1 MFANFIYFIIA
12 LLIYIT
18 YPPTANNNIAATETF
33 LIFCLLILLFGYFT
47 RAQFRSIQ
55 RQITKNSFSRMD
67 HRFNTLVA
75 QQSIMAIVLFAINV
89 HGLGMPSFFIKMP
102 VFATIPTLLAIIFL
116 ALFVFYLTVIWGC
129 AYDTCKKLYP
139 SDFSRG
145 TYIWSQISFAIPVL
159 LPWIIIS
166 GIYDLIHALP
176 FAGPKQILSTLQG
189 QIVSFAIFLGVLLLV
204 APAMIQRIWGC
215 KPLNDGSVR
224 NRIEKLCRKA
234 GIKYANILYWPIFG
248 GRMITAAVLGLV
260 KRFRYILVTD
270 ALIRVLEPEELDAV
284 IAHEIGHV
292 KKKHLLYYV
301 FFFIG
306 FSVSMVLAEPFFAVL
321 EIFIFYSKPVYRFI
335 TTTSPYW
342 TYMITNL
349 INLTLMILSFLIYF
363 RFIFGYFMRNFER
376 QADGY
381 VYALFDT
388 AQPLIRTLE
397 KIAIYSGQPPDRPN
411 WHHYSI
417 NERIAYLEKCEA
429 DRTAITRHDRKL
441 RKGIAIYLVGMIFVG
456 GISLNFGETGTKLSI
471 HFLEKTIISELEKR
485 PDNPN
490 LYKRLGDIHYSTEN
504 YIGVKEAYEKSIT
517 LNPKNPEVLNNLAWL
532 YVTCPDEDLRNPFRG
547 LQLAEKAVQ
556 LSESAHI
563 FDTLAE
569 SYFVNSM
576 YQKAIVAETR
586 ALELVKG
593 DRSYYKQQLQK
604 FKKAAADE
612 MN

>member
-1 MFANFIYFIIA
+1 MFANFIYFIVA

-18 YPPTANNNIAATETF
+18 YLPTAKNNIAAAETF

-47 RAQFRSIQ
+47 RTQFRSIQ

-67 HRFNTLVA
+67 HRFNSLVA
-75 QQSIMAIVLFAINV
+75 RQSIMAIALFAVDV
-89 HGLGMPSFFIKMP
+89 HGLRMPSFFIKMP
-102 VFATIPTLLAIIFL
+102 VFSTFPTLLAVVFL
-116 ALFVFYLTVIWGC
+116 ALFIFYLTVIWGC
-129 AYDTCKKLYP
+129 AYDACKKLYP

-189 QIVSFAIFLGVLLLV
+189 QIFSFAIFLGVLLLV
-204 APAMIQRIWGC
+204 APAMIQKIWGC
-215 KPLNDGSVR
+215 KPLNDGDVR
-224 NRIEKLCRKA
+224 TRIEKLCRRA

-260 KRFRYILVTD
+260 KKFRYILVTD

-306 FSVSMVLAEPFFAVL
+306 FSVCMVLAEPFFAVL

-456 GISLNFGETGTKLSI
+456 GISLNFGETGAKLSI

-593 DRSYYKQQLQK
+593 DRSYYEKQLEK

>member
-18 YPPTANNNIAATETF
+18 YLPTAKNNIAATETF
-33 LIFCLLILLFGYFT
+33 LIFGLLILLFGYFT

-67 HRFNTLVA
+67 HKFNSLVA

-102 VFATIPTLLAIIFL
+102 IFATIPTLLAIIFL
-116 ALFVFYLTVIWGC
+116 ALFIFYLTVIWGC
-129 AYDTCKKLYP
+129 AYDACKKLYP

-159 LPWIIIS
+159 LPWLIIS
-166 GIYDLIHALP
+166 GVYDLIYALP
-176 FAGPKQILSTLQG
+176 FDGPKNILTTLQG
-189 QIVSFAIFLGVLLLV
+189 QIVSLALFLGVLLLV

-215 KPLNDGSVR
+215 KPLEDGGVR
-224 NRIEKLCRKA
+224 TRIEKLCRKA
-234 GIKYANILYWPIFG
+234 GIKYANILQWPIFG

-260 KRFRYILVTD
+260 KKFRYILVTD

-292 KKKHLLYYV
+292 KKKHLLYYL

-306 FSVSMVLAEPFFAVL
+306 FSICLALADPFIKVLKA
-321 EIFIFYSKPVYRFI
+321 FIIYSKPIYGFV

-349 INLTLMILSFLIYF
+349 INLTFMILSIFVYF

-417 NERIAYLEKCEA
+417 NERIAYLEQCEA
-429 DRTAITRHDRKL
+429 DRSAITRHNRKL
-441 RKGIAIYLVGMIFVG
+441 RKGIAIYLAGAIAVG
-456 GISLNFGETGTKLSI
+456 GISLNFAETGAKLI
-471 HFLEKTIISELEKR
+471 NRLEEKIIISELEQR
-485 PDNPN
+485 PDSPY
-490 LYKRLGDIHYSTEN
+490 LYKILGDIYYRTEN
-504 YIGVKEAYEKSIT
+504 YMLFKEAYEKSIG
-517 LNPKNPEVLNNLAWL
+517 LDPNNPEALNNLAWL
-532 YVTCPDEDLRNPFRG
+532 YVTCPNEDVCNPFRG

-556 LSESAHI
+556 LSEAAHI

-576 YQKAIVAETR
+576 YQKAIVAGTR

-593 DRSYYKQQLQK
+593 DRSYYEKQLEK

>member
-18 YPPTANNNIAATETF
+18 YLPSAKNNIAAPETF
-33 LIFCLLILLFGYFT
+33 LIFCMLVLLFGYIT
-47 RAQFRSIQ
+47 RTQFRSLQ
-55 RQITKNSFSRMD
+55 RQIAKNNFSRMD
-67 HRFNTLVA
+67 HRFNSLVA
-75 QQSIMAIVLFAINV
+75 QQSIMAIALFAINV
-89 HGLGMPSFFIKMP
+89 HGLGMPSFFMKMP
-102 VFATIPTLLAIIFL
+102 VFETLPTLLALVFL
-116 ALFVFYLTVIWGC
+116 ALFIFYLTVIWGY
-129 AYDTCKKLYP
+129 AYGPCKKLYP

-159 LPWIIIS
+159 LPWLIIS
-166 GIYDLIHALP
+166 SIYDLIYALP
-176 FAGPKQILSTLQG
+176 FAGPKNILGTLYG
-189 QIVSFAIFLGVLLLV
+189 QFLSFAIFLGVLLLV

-215 KPLNDGSVR
+215 KPLKDSGVR
-224 NRIEKLCRKA
+224 DRIESLCRKA
-234 GIKYANILYWPIFG
+234 GIKYANILYWPLFG

-260 KRFRYILVTD
+260 KKFRYILVTD

-306 FSVSMVLAEPFFAVL
+306 FSVCMVLAEPLFAII
-321 EIFIFYSKPVYRFI
+321 EIFIFYSEPVYRFI
-335 TTTSPYW
+335 TTSSPYW
-342 TYMITNL
+342 TYMIINL
-349 INLTLMILSFLIYF
+349 INLTIMIFSFLIYF

-417 NERIAYLEKCEA
+417 NERIAYLKQCEA
-429 DRTAITRHDRKL
+429 DRSTITQHDQKV
-441 RKGIAIYLVGMIFVG
+441 RKGIAVYLVGMIVVG
-456 GISLNFGETGTKLSI
+456 GVSLNFSETGARLSTQ
-471 HFLEKTIISELEKR
+471 LEKKTIISELEKR

-490 LYKRLGDIHYSTEN
+490 LYKRLGDIHYSAEN
-504 YIGVKEAYEKSIT
+504 YIGVKEAYEKSIS
-517 LNPKNPEVLNNLAWL
+517 LDPKNPEALNNLAWL
-532 YVTCPDEDLRNPFRG
+532 YVTCPDETLRNPFRG
-547 LQLAEKAVQ
+547 LQLAEQAIQ

-576 YQKAIVAETR
+576 YQKAIGAEIR

-593 DRSYYKQQLQK
+593 DRSYYEKQLEK
-604 FKKAAADE
+604 FKKAAQVDG
-612 MN
+612 N

>member
-1 MFANFIYFIIA
+1 MFANFIYFIVA

-18 YPPTANNNIAATETF
+18 YLPSAKNNIAATETF
-33 LIFCLLILLFGYFT
+33 LIFFLLILLFGFIT
-47 RAQFRSIQ
+47 RAQFRSLQ
-55 RQITKNSFSRMD
+55 RQINTDSYSRLD
-67 HRFNTLVA
+67 HRFNSLVA
-75 QQSIMAIVLFAINV
+75 QQSIMAIALFAINV

-116 ALFVFYLTVIWGC
+116 ALFIFYLTIIWGC
-129 AYDTCKKLYP
+129 AYDACKKLYP
-139 SDFSRG
+139 SEYSRG

-159 LPWIIIS
+159 LPWLIIS
-166 GIYDLIHALP
+166 GAYDLIYALP
-176 FAGPKQILSTLQG
+176 FSGLKNILNTLHG
-189 QIVSFAIFLGVLLLV
+189 QFFSFAIFLGVLLLV
-204 APAMIQRIWGC
+204 APAMIQKIWGC
-215 KPLNDGSVR
+215 KPLDKGGVR
-224 NRIEKLCRKA
+224 NRIERLCRKA

-260 KRFRYILVTD
+260 KKFRYILVTD

-306 FSVSMVLAEPFFAVL
+306 FSVCMVLAEPFFAVI
-321 EIFIFYSKPVYRFI
+321 EILIFYWKPVYRFI
-335 TTTSPYW
+335 STSSPYW
-342 TYMITNL
+342 TYMVTNL
-349 INLTLMILSFLIYF
+349 INLSLMILSFLIYF

-429 DRTAITRHDRKL
+429 DRTAITRHDRRL

-456 GISLNFGETGTKLSI
+456 AISLNFSKTGTQFSA
-471 HFLEKTIISELEKR
+471 HFLEKSVINELQIS
-485 PDNPN
+485 PDNPA

-504 YIGVKEAYEKSIT
+504 YVGVREAYEKSID
-517 LNPKNPEVLNNLAWL
+517 LNPDNPEVLNNLAWL
-532 YVTCPDEDLRNPFRG
+532 YVTCPDESLRNPFRG
-547 LQLAEKAVQ
+547 LQLAQKAVQ

-563 FDTLAE
+563 YDTLAE
-569 SYFVNSM
+569 SYFVNSL

-593 DRSYYKQQLQK
+593 DRLYYEKQLEK
-604 FKKAAADE
+604 FKQAADGE
-612 MN
+612 LN

>member
-1 MFANFIYFIIA
+1 
-12 LLIYIT
+12 
-18 YPPTANNNIAATETF
+18 
-33 LIFCLLILLFGYFT
+33 
-47 RAQFRSIQ
+47 
-55 RQITKNSFSRMD
+55 
-67 HRFNTLVA
+67 
-75 QQSIMAIVLFAINV
+75 
-89 HGLGMPSFFIKMP
+89 
-102 VFATIPTLLAIIFL
+102 
-116 ALFVFYLTVIWGC
+116 
-129 AYDTCKKLYP
+129 
-139 SDFSRG
+139 
-145 TYIWSQISFAIPVL
+145 
-159 LPWIIIS
+159 
-166 GIYDLIHALP
+166 
-176 FAGPKQILSTLQG
+176 LQG
-189 QIVSFAIFLGVLLLV
+189 QIFSFAIFLGVLLLV
-204 APAMIQRIWGC
+204 APAMIQKIWGC
-215 KPLNDGSVR
+215 KPLDNGGVR

-306 FSVSMVLAEPFFAVL
+306 FSACMVLAEPFFAVL
-321 EIFIFYSKPVYRFI
+321 ELFIFYSKPVHRFI
-335 TTTSPYW
+335 TTASPYW

-349 INLTLMILSFLIYF
+349 INLTLMILAFLIYF

-388 AQPLIRTLE
+388 ARPLIRTLE

-417 NERIAYLEKCEA
+417 KERMAYLEKCEA
-429 DRTAITRHDRKL
+429 DRTVMARHDRKL
-441 RKGIAIYLVGMIFVG
+441 RKGIAVYLVGMILVG
-456 GISLNFGETGTKLSI
+456 GISLNFGETGAKLSI
-471 HFLEKTIISELEKR
+471 HLEKETIIGELEKR

-490 LYKRLGDIHYSTEN
+490 LYKRLGDIHYRTEN
-504 YIGVKEAYEKSIT
+504 YIGVKEAYEKSID

-532 YVTCPDEDLRNPFRG
+532 YVTCPDENLCNPFRG
-547 LQLAEKAVQ
+547 LKLAEKAIQ
-556 LSESAHI
+556 LSEAAHI

-576 YQKAIVAETR
+576 YQKAIVAGTR

-593 DRSYYKQQLQK
+593 DQSYYEKQLEK

>member
-1 MFANFIYFIIA
+1 
-12 LLIYIT
+12 
-18 YPPTANNNIAATETF
+18 
-33 LIFCLLILLFGYFT
+33 
-47 RAQFRSIQ
+47 
-55 RQITKNSFSRMD
+55 
-67 HRFNTLVA
+67 
-75 QQSIMAIVLFAINV
+75 MAIVLFAVDV

-102 VFATIPTLLAIIFL
+102 VFSTFPTLLAVVFL
-116 ALFVFYLTVIWGC
+116 ALFIFYLTVIWGC
-129 AYDTCKKLYP
+129 AYDACKKLYP

-189 QIVSFAIFLGVLLLV
+189 QIFSFAIFLGVLLLV
-204 APAMIQRIWGC
+204 APAMIQKIWGC
-215 KPLNDGSVR
+215 KPLDIGDVR
-224 NRIEKLCRKA
+224 TRIEKLCRRA

-260 KRFRYILVTD
+260 KKFRYILVTD

-306 FSVSMVLAEPFFAVL
+306 FSVCMVLAEPFFAVL

-456 GISLNFGETGTKLSI
+456 GISSVNLKKDLITRISI
-471 HFLEKTIISELEKR
+471 KGWEIFITVLKTISVSKK
-485 PDNPN
+485 PM
-490 LYKRLGDIHYSTEN
+490 
-504 YIGVKEAYEKSIT
+504 KSQS
-517 LNPKNPEVLNNLAWL
+517 V
-532 YVTCPDEDLRNPFRG
+532 
-547 LQLAEKAVQ
+547 
-556 LSESAHI
+556 
-563 FDTLAE
+563 
-569 SYFVNSM
+569 
-576 YQKAIVAETR
+576 
-586 ALELVKG
+586 
-593 DRSYYKQQLQK
+593 
-604 FKKAAADE
+604 
-612 MN
+612 

>member
-1 MFANFIYFIIA
+1 
-12 LLIYIT
+12 
-18 YPPTANNNIAATETF
+18 
-33 LIFCLLILLFGYFT
+33 
-47 RAQFRSIQ
+47 
-55 RQITKNSFSRMD
+55 
-67 HRFNTLVA
+67 
-75 QQSIMAIVLFAINV
+75 MAIALFAINV

-102 VFATIPTLLAIIFL
+102 VFATIPTLVAVIFL
-116 ALFVFYLTVIWGC
+116 ALFIFYLTVIWGC
-129 AYDTCKKLYP
+129 AYDAYKTLYP

-159 LPWIIIS
+159 LPWLIIS
-166 GIYDLIHALP
+166 SVYDLIYALP
-176 FAGPKQILSTLQG
+176 FAGPQKIFATLQG
-189 QIVSFAIFLGVLLLV
+189 QIFSFAIFLVVLLLV
-204 APAMIQRIWGC
+204 APAMIQKIWGC
-215 KPLNDGSVR
+215 KPLHDGGVR
-224 NRIEKLCRKA
+224 TRIEKLCRKA
-234 GIKYANILYWPIFG
+234 GTKYANILYWPIFG

-260 KRFRYILVTD
+260 KKFRYILVTD

-306 FSVSMVLAEPFFAVL
+306 FSVCMVLADPFFAVL
-321 EIFIFYSKPVYRFI
+321 QDFIIYSKSIYRFV

-349 INLTLMILSFLIYF
+349 INLTLMILSFLIFF

-388 AQPLIRTLE
+388 ARPLIRTLE

-417 NERIAYLEKCEA
+417 NERIAYLEMCEA
-429 DRTAITRHDRKL
+429 DRTAITRHNRKL
-441 RKGIAIYLVGMIFVG
+441 WKGIAIYLAGVILVVS
-456 GISLNFGETGTKLSI
+456 ISLNFAETGAKLSN
-471 HFLEKTIISELEKR
+471 HQKKKAIISELEQR
-485 PDNPN
+485 PDSPV
-490 LYKRLGDIHYSTEN
+490 LYKILGDIYYSSKN
-504 YIGVKEAYEKSIT
+504 YILVKEAYEKSISLEPNNPET
-517 LNPKNPEVLNNLAWL
+517 LNSLAWL

-547 LQLAEKAVQ
+547 LRLAEKAIQ
-556 LSESAHI
+556 LSKAAHI

-576 YQKAIVAETR
+576 YQKAVVAETR

-593 DRSYYKQQLQK
+593 DRSYYEKQLEK
-604 FKKAAADE
+604 FKKAVVNE